1 MKSDRAASVD
11 AVHADEAVHRETN
24 AGGMKRKKTK
34 QENYQEAAPLTP
46 HQSTRPHGSE
56 QLEVWGLS
64 AEV

>member
-1 MKSDRAASVD
+1 MKSDRAASVG
-11 AVHADEAVHRETN
+11 AVHMDETERRETN

-34 QENYQEAAPLTP
+34 QENYREAAPLTP
-46 HQSTRPHGSE
+46 HQSTQPPGSE